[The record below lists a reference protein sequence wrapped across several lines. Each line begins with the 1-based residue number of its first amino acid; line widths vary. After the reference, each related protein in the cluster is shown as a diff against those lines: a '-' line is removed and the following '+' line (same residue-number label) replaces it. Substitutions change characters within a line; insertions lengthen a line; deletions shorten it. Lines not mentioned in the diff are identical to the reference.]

1 MRSRSLSLLA
11 GLAVLLLPA
20 CSGSGAASGGT
31 GTPADEQAIRAI
43 APAYAAAFSKH
54 DAKAMA
60 ALSTEDYEDVD
71 AMGVHTQGRAAIETN
86 MGKQFAMMPANMAM
100 TTTTTFVKFL
110 SSTSAVAGGTWQT
123 TPADGRATGQGRLD
137 GRRGE
142 EGHHLVDGL
151 LTRRRRNA
159 RHGDA
164 RHHQAE
170 AEGRVT
176 ARGKR

>member
-20 CSGSGAASGGT
+20 CSGSGGANAGT

-43 APAYAAAFSKH
+43 APAYAAAFGKH

-71 AMGVHTQGRAAIETN
+71 AMGVHTQGRAGIEQN
-86 MGKQFAMMPANMAM
+86 MGKQFAMMPANLAM
-100 TTTTTFVKFL
+100 TATTTFVKFL

-123 TPADGRATGQGRLD
+123 TPAMPGQPDKGAWMGVVVKKDSTWLMTSSLGAAAPPEMAMPD
-137 GRRGE
+137 
-142 EGHHLVDGL
+142 
-151 LTRRRRNA
+151 T
-159 RHGDA
+159 
-164 RHHQAE
+164 
-170 AEGRVT
+170 T
-176 ARGKR
+176 KKPKGK

>member
-1 MRSRSLSLLA
+1 MRSRSLSWFA

-20 CSGSGAASGGT
+20 CTGPGAAAGT

-71 AMGVHTQGRAAIETN
+71 ATGVHTQGRAAIETN
-86 MGKQFAMMPANMAM
+86 MGKQFAMMPANVAM

-110 SSTSAVAGGTWQT
+110 SATSAVTGGTWQT
-123 TPADGRATGQGRLD
+123 TPAMAGQPDKGAWMGVVVKKDTTWLMTSSLGAAD
-137 GRRGE
+137 
-142 EGHHLVDGL
+142 
-151 LTRRRRNA
+151 
-159 RHGDA
+159 
-164 RHHQAE
+164 
-170 AEGRVT
+170 VT
-176 ARGKR
+176 PMMAMPDTTKKPAAK

>member
-20 CSGSGAASGGT
+20 CSGSGSGAAGT

-60 ALSTEDYEDVD
+60 ALSTEDYEDID
-71 AMGVHTQGRAAIETN
+71 PMGVHTQGRAGIETN

-123 TPADGRATGQGRLD
+123 TPAMAGQPDKGAWMGVVVKKDTTWLMVSSLGAAAPPEMAMPD
-137 GRRGE
+137 
-142 EGHHLVDGL
+142 
-151 LTRRRRNA
+151 T
-159 RHGDA
+159 
-164 RHHQAE
+164 
-170 AEGRVT
+170 T
-176 ARGKR
+176 KPKPKGK

>member
-1 MRSRSLSLLA
+1 MRSRSLSWIT

-20 CSGSGAASGGT
+20 CSGSGSGAAGT

-60 ALSTEDYEDVD
+60 ALSTEDYEDID
-71 AMGVHTQGRAAIETN
+71 AMGVHTQGRAGIETN

-110 SSTSAVAGGTWQT
+110 SATSAVAGGTWQT
-123 TPADGRATGQGRLD
+123 TPAMPGDKGAWMGVVVKKDTTWLMTSSLGAAAMPD
-137 GRRGE
+137 MAMPDTTKKPKGE
-142 EGHHLVDGL
+142 
-151 LTRRRRNA
+151 
-159 RHGDA
+159 
-164 RHHQAE
+164 
-170 AEGRVT
+170 
-176 ARGKR
+176 